1 MITKT
6 NRAVYG
12 AVASAVLLL
21 AIVLVSSPVVTFA
34 SVLNRSL
41 GLESTGSDVSALQ
54 TFLAQD
60 STLYPRGLVTGYYG
74 FLTKA
79 AVSNFQTR
87 NGIDAVGVVGPITLP
102 VLNIQ
107 MANGMVNNS
116 GSGSTNPFANLASMI
131 APKIMSI
138 NTYASRNSA
147 SVSWNTDEASKGV
160 VYYSTT
166 QLSLTENVNSVN
178 VSGNAVMTS
187 SNYLNSQSISLPNL
201 SANTTY
207 YFSVYSTDQGGNS
220 SISWPT
226 TFQTTN

>member
-138 NTYASRNSA
+138 THMQVAI
-147 SVSWNTDEASKGV
+147 
-160 VYYSTT
+160 
-166 QLSLTENVNSVN
+166 QP
-178 VSGNAVMTS
+178 
-187 SNYLNSQSISLPNL
+187 Q
-201 SANTTY
+201 
-207 YFSVYSTDQGGNS
+207 
-220 SISWPT
+220 
-226 TFQTTN
+226 